1 MTDDLRTSGE
11 RSIHLT
17 MKINFMS
24 SKYSNEIRLMHIKS
38 DNRKVI
44 IGNDTDEIIENLF
57 QTFFHRYQIGLKEPM
72 RVSVFVFDHAD
83 GLHYKYQKIS
93 LNHGGSHIDSSE

>member
-1 MTDDLRTSGE
+1 MIDDLRTSGE

-72 RVSVFVFDHAD
+72 RVSVFVFDNAD